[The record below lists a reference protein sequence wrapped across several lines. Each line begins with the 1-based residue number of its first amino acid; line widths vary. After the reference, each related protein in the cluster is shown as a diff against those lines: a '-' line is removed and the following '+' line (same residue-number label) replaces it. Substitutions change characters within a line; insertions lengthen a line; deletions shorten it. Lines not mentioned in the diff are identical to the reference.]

1 MPSVLQRPAS
11 GAGAGPTRVTETKG
25 FHTTGLNR
33 PPGPSAP
40 PAARGLLSALATQ
53 RCGRRRQAAAGHFP
67 PVLGDRTG
75 HGGLRASPRAL

>member
-11 GAGAGPTRVTETKG
+11 GAGAGRTRMIETKG

-33 PPGPSAP
+33 PPGPSPPPRHSPGGAVLPVTRQLWP
-40 PAARGLLSALATQ
+40 PARPESAR
-53 RCGRRRQAAAGHFP
+53 
-67 PVLGDRTG
+67 VLGDRTG